1 MGWRSWRAYEAMHVE
16 LDDAEGTNI
25 IDERPPS
32 DVRGARK
39 WPRSQARGIVYPARG
54 KAMSKRI
61 VVIGGGFAGLW
72 SAVGAARARE
82 IFHIPEDE
90 LEIVLIAPNPFHTIR
105 VRCYEADLEPA
116 RVPLDEVLTPI
127 HVRLIEGQVT
137 RIDAASRTLEMAGAG
152 EIAGA
157 DGKMP
162 DIGYDR
168 LILAAGSSL
177 VRPPITHEKE
187 TFDVDTYEGGQ
198 RLATHLTALAR
209 RRGSE
214 AARTAVVVG
223 GGLVGIEIACE
234 LPGRLRAA
242 LGADTAVRVV
252 LIDHGDVG
260 AGMGEG
266 TSVIRDALNA
276 LGIEARPRTAVLAV
290 EPDGVVL
297 SDGERIAAATVVFA
311 TGMRAS
317 PLTQHLCVARDRLGR
332 VPVNQFL
339 EVSGVD
345 AIYAAGD
352 CAAAR
357 ADEAGHMTVMSCQ
370 HARPMGRLSGHN
382 VVCDIAGRPDD
393 RVAFS
398 APDYVTVLDLG
409 PYGALYTAGWER
421 GTVVAI
427 GAEAKATKQIIN
439 GTRIYPP
446 RNASREAILSAA
458 APAIQARPAIA

>member
-1 MGWRSWRAYEAMHVE
+1 ME
-16 LDDAEGTNI
+16 
-25 IDERPPS
+25 
-32 DVRGARK
+32 
-39 WPRSQARGIVYPARG
+39 Q
-54 KAMSKRI
+54 AMSKRI

-72 SAVGAARARE
+72 SAVSAARARE
-82 IFHIPEDE
+82 HFAIPEDE
-90 LEIVLIAPNPFHTIR
+90 LEIVLVAPNPFHTIR
-105 VRCYEADLEPA
+105 VRCYEADLEPT

-137 RIDAASRTLEMAGAG
+137 RIDVASRTLEMAGAH
-152 EIAGA
+152 
-157 DGKMP
+157 GKMP
-162 DIGYDR
+162 DTGYDR

-198 RLATHLTALAR
+198 RLAAHLIALAR
-209 RRGSE
+209 RRGNE

-234 LPGRLRAA
+234 LPARLRAA
-242 LGADTAVRVV
+242 LGDDAAVRVV

-266 TSVIRDALNA
+266 RSVIHDALNA
-276 LGIEARPRTAVLAV
+276 LGIEARPRTAVIAV
-290 EPDGVVL
+290 APDGVVL
-297 SDGERIAAATVVFA
+297 SGGERIAAATVVFA

-317 PLTQHLCVARDRLGR
+317 SLTQDLCGALDRLGR
-332 VPVNQFL
+332 VPVNRYLQ
-339 EVSGVD
+339 VSGVN

-370 HARPMGRLSGHN
+370 HARPMGRLAGHN

-393 RVAFS
+393 RVPFS

-421 GTVVAI
+421 GTLVAI

-458 APAIQARPAIA
+458 APAIQARPAVA

>member
-1 MGWRSWRAYEAMHVE
+1 
-16 LDDAEGTNI
+16 
-25 IDERPPS
+25 
-32 DVRGARK
+32 
-39 WPRSQARGIVYPARG
+39 
-54 KAMSKRI
+54 
-61 VVIGGGFAGLW
+61 
-72 SAVGAARARE
+72 
-82 IFHIPEDE
+82 
-90 LEIVLIAPNPFHTIR
+90 
-105 VRCYEADLEPA
+105 VRCYEADLESA

-137 RIDAASRTLEMAGAG
+137 RIDAASRKLEM
-152 EIAGA
+152 AGA

-177 VRPPITHEKE
+177 VRPPICHENE

-198 RLATHLTALAR
+198 RLAAHLTALAC

-234 LPGRLRAA
+234 LPERLRAA

-266 TSVIRDALNA
+266 TSVIRDALKA
-276 LGIEARPRTAVLAV
+276 LGIEARPRTAVVAV

-297 SDGERIAAATVVFA
+297 SGGERIAAATVVFA

-317 PLTQHLCVARDRLGR
+317 SLTQDLSVARDRLGR
-332 VPVNQFL
+332 VPVNRFL
-339 EVSGVD
+339 EVTGVD
-345 AIYAAGD
+345 GIYAAGD

-357 ADEAGHMTVMSCQ
+357 ADEVGHMTAMSCQ

-382 VVCDIAGRPDD
+382 VVCDIAGRPGD
-393 RVAFS
+393 RVPFS

-446 RNASREAILSAA
+446 RNASREEILMAA
-458 APAIQARPAIA
+458 APGVQSRPAVG